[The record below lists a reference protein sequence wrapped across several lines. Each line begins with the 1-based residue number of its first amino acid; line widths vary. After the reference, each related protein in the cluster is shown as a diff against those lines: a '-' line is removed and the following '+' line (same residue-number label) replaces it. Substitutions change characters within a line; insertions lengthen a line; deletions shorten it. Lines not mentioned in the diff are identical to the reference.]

1 MRLLFLVHRYLGI
14 AVGVLMVAWCVS
26 GAVMMYVRYPQ
37 LSSGERLRHLEPLD
51 WGRCCVVREGSL
63 ADDKPPASDKP
74 IEEFQVE
81 MVARVPV
88 ARVRYVDGKTR
99 LIDLADGHDIGSVSA
114 QEAEDVAASFGKR
127 SDRLS
132 RPRLEG
138 LIDYD
143 QWTVSGEFN
152 RARPLFRIALADGV
166 GTRVYVSAVT
176 GRVMQVT
183 TALER
188 FWNWLGA
195 IPHWLYFAQLRRNA
209 ALWGQVVIW
218 TSLIGCFL
226 AFTGLWLGIRQLLRQ
241 SQRNAPP
248 YRGILFWHHLP
259 GLIFGLFALAWVVSG
274 FVSMNPWGFLDADAD
289 AGRLAAQQ
297 LRGTL
302 LSASQV
308 QASLGSLS
316 AVAKLPGIVSV
327 ESTLLDS
334 RLYLVVTTQDGGRWR
349 FNGAGVSDRIDGGDW
364 IRIARLLGGNERTEP
379 KVLTE
384 GDEYYFDRH
393 GTETLP
399 VYRIIANDRQQTRY
413 YLDPLTGAL
422 LASFDGDAR
431 WYRWL
436 HQGVHTLDFTP
447 VLRARPSWDVLMLL
461 LLGGA
466 TTVCATG
473 TYLAIRRISRPLRRP
488 VVPQN
493 L

>member
-1 MRLLFLVHRYLGI
+1 MRWLFLIHRYLGI
-14 AVGVLMVAWCVS
+14 AVGVLMVAWCIS

-37 LSSGERLRHLEPLD
+37 LSSGERLRHLEPLE
-51 WGRCCVVREGSL
+51 WGRCCVVSEGSL
-63 ADDKPPASDKP
+63 ADEKPPASDKP
-74 IEEFQVE
+74 IDEFQVE
-81 MVARVPV
+81 MMAHEPV
-88 ARVRYVDGKTR
+88 ARVRFVDGETR
-99 LIDLADGHDIGSVSA
+99 LVGLSDGHVIESLSPH
-114 QEAEDVAASFGKR
+114 EAEAVAATFGRGEDR
-127 SDRLS
+127 SS

-138 LIDYD
+138 RIDYD

-152 RARPLFRIALADGV
+152 PARPLFRFALGDAA
-166 GTRVYVSAVT
+166 GTRLYVSGVS
-176 GRVMQVT
+176 GRVVQAT
-183 TALER
+183 TARER

-195 IPHWLYFAQLRRNA
+195 IPHWLYFAQLRRNV
-209 ALWGQVVIW
+209 ALWSQVVIW

-241 SQRNAPP
+241 SNRNAPP
-248 YRGILFWHHLP
+248 YRGILFWHHVP
-259 GLIFGLFALAWVVSG
+259 GLIFGLFALAWVASG
-274 FVSMNPWGFLDADAD
+274 FASMNPWGFLDGDSD
-289 AGRLAAQQ
+289 AGRLAAQR
-297 LRGTL
+297 LRGTPLSAEQVKASL
-302 LSASQV
+302 LS
-308 QASLGSLS
+308 LP

-364 IRIARLLGGNERTEP
+364 MRIVRALGGNERTEP

-413 YLDPLTGAL
+413 YLDPLTGVP
-422 LASFDGDAR
+422 LASFDGDAQ

-447 VLRARPSWDVLMLL
+447 VLRARPSWDFLMLL

>member
-1 MRLLFLVHRYLGI
+1 MRWLFLIHRYLGI
-14 AVGVLMVAWCVS
+14 AVGVLMVAWCI
-26 GAVMMYVRYPQ
+26 MMYVRYPQ

-51 WGRCCVVREGSL
+51 WVRCCVVSEGPL
-63 ADDKPPASDKP
+63 ADDKAPASDRP
-74 IEEFQVE
+74 IDEFQVE
-81 MVARVPV
+81 MVASVPM
-88 ARVRYVDGKTR
+88 ARVRFVDGKTR
-99 LIDLADGHDIGSVSA
+99 LIDLSDGHVIGSVSA
-114 QEAEDVAASFGKR
+114 HEAEEVAATFGTGTNR
-127 SDRLS
+127 SS
-132 RPRLEG
+132 RPPLEG
-138 LIDYD
+138 LIDFD

-152 RARPLFRIALADGV
+152 RARPLFRFALADGL

-176 GRVMQVT
+176 GRVVQAT
-183 TALER
+183 TARER

-195 IPHWLYFAQLRRNA
+195 IPHWLYFAQLRRNV
-209 ALWGQVVIW
+209 ALWSQVVIW

-248 YRGILFWHHLP
+248 YRGILFWHHVP

-274 FVSMNPWGFLDADAD
+274 LVSMNPWGFLDGDENSSH
-289 AGRLAAQQ
+289 LATER
-297 LRGTL
+297 LRGAP
-302 LSASQV
+302 LSAAEV
-308 QASLGSLS
+308 QASLHSLPD
-316 AVAKLPGIVSV
+316 VAKLPGIVSV
-327 ESTLLDS
+327 ESTRLGGG
-334 RLYLVVTTQDGGRWR
+334 LYLVVTTRDGARWR
-349 FNGAGVSDRIDGGDW
+349 FNDAGKSARISGEDW
-364 IRIARLLGGNERTEP
+364 TYIVRALGGNELTEP
-379 KVLTE
+379 KLLTE

-393 GTETLP
+393 GIETLP

-413 YLDPLTGAL
+413 YLDPLTGAP

-447 VLRARPSWDVLMLL
+447 VLRARPGWDCLMLL

-488 VVPQN
+488 VSDQN

>member
-1 MRLLFLVHRYLGI
+1 MHLLFLVHRYLGI

-63 ADDKPPASDKP
+63 ADDKPSGSDKP
-74 IEEFQVE
+74 VDEFQVE
-81 MVARVPV
+81 MMAREPV
-88 ARVRYVDGKTR
+88 ARVRFVDGGAR
-99 LIDLADGHDIGSVSA
+99 LIDLSDGRVIRSVSA
-114 QEAEDVAASFGKR
+114 REAEEVAATFGSGTDR
-127 SDRLS
+127 SS

-152 RARPLFRIALADGV
+152 RARPLFRVALADGV

-176 GRVMQVT
+176 GRIVQVT
-183 TALER
+183 TARER

-195 IPHWLYFAQLRRNA
+195 IPHWLYFAQLRRNVGV
-209 ALWGQVVIW
+209 WSQVVIW
-218 TSLIGCFL
+218 TSLVGCFL

-241 SQRNAPP
+241 SNRNAPS
-248 YRGILFWHHLP
+248 YRGVLFWHHVP
-259 GLIFGLFALAWVVSG
+259 GLIFGVFALAWVASG
-274 FVSMNPWGFLDADAD
+274 FVSMNPWGFLDGDSD
-289 AGRLAAQQ
+289 SSHAAAPR
-297 LRGTL
+297 LRGAP
-302 LSASQV
+302 LSAAEV
-308 QASLGSLS
+308 KASLHSLP

-327 ESTLLDS
+327 ESTRLGGT
-334 RLYLVVTTQDGGRWR
+334 LYLVVTTQNGARWR
-349 FNGAGVSDRIDGGDW
+349 FNDAGESARISGEDW
-364 IRIARLLGGNERTEP
+364 TYIVRTLGGKELTEP
-379 KVLTE
+379 KLLTE

-413 YLDPLTGAL
+413 YLDPLTGAP
-422 LASFDGDAR
+422 LASFDSDAR

-447 VLRARPSWDVLMLL
+447 VLRARPSWDLLMLL

-473 TYLAIRRISRPLRRP
+473 TYLAIRRISRPLQRP
-488 VVPQN
+488 AVPQN